1 MEDSRMRTADTM
13 RRRALRLT
21 ISLAMVI
28 ACLGV
33 TAGQAAADRIPH
45 VTGDTSGC
53 FGSGCGS
60 FATPV
65 SSGAPFGVTFT
76 GSAIDVTT
84 DALGAASNI
93 GLGTLSRGNTMVSDS
108 LAPLS
113 FTLDISFSLPAGII
127 GGQVTLLDASI
138 TGASPGGGAP
148 LDVNFDN
155 TWHSFSFSNATGS
168 GSFELAILNDPTVN
182 KNGSTSILGAIR
194 NASFVSSEASAEATV
209 PEPVTLA
216 LFGIAAVAWSRRRLR
231 RR

>member
-1 MEDSRMRTADTM
+1 MEDCRMRTADTM

-21 ISLAMVI
+21 ISLAM
-28 ACLGV
+28 ACLGA
-33 TAGQAAADRIPH
+33 TAGQATAGPILH

-65 SSGAPFGVTFT
+65 SSGAPFGLTFT

-84 DALGAASNI
+84 ALGAVSNVT
-93 GLGTLSRGNTMVSDS
+93 LGTLSRGNTMVSDS
-108 LAPLS
+108 VAPLS
-113 FTLDISFSLPAGII
+113 FTLDLSFSLPTGIVS
-127 GGQVTLLDASI
+127 GQVALLNASI

-148 LDVNFDN
+148 LDVNVDN

-168 GSFELAILNDPTVN
+168 GSFELAILDDPTVN
-182 KNGSTSILGAIR
+182 KNGSTLILGAIR
-194 NASFVSSEASAEATV
+194 NASFTSSETSAEATV

-216 LFGIAAVAWSRRRLR
+216 LFGVAAVAWSRRQLR